1 MGTCSI
7 RPKKWLF
14 SRLVTGVW
22 GLFKKKRKVVRKAQ
36 DRKAFQDQYTRAFVV
51 DFPEDSS
58 VDQLPRQQ
66 PAARFRSTPRSTNSP
81 PILEPQTRYQSCIS
95 CPSTREAQPNWVPR
109 PPRQRTPV
117 AERIPA
123 RQGRRLFPD
132 RSGLAGQPMPS
143 RMNRYD
149 WVREVDRGSVEAF
162 RRVPLPQTGRRTGA
176 TPRRSATTARE
187 GQRRPDIPI
196 SARRNFPH
204 PECVPQPL
212 RLIHRSPRPQQ
223 ETTRPRASARGVA
236 LEERRP
242 RNGIRIEE
250 RWPRPYPGIAQDG
263 YFRHSAA
270 GNRILEQTRQRP
282 MKIVLEVRRPR
293 WAV

>member
-1 MGTCSI
+1 MCSI
-7 RPKKWLF
+7 RPKKCLS
-14 SRLVTGVW
+14 SRLTTRFLD
-22 GLFKKKRKVVRKAQ
+22 LFKKKSKVVRKAQ
-36 DRKAFQDQYTRAFVV
+36 DRKAFQEQYTRAFVV

-58 VDQLPRQQ
+58 VDQLPPRQQ
-66 PAARFRSTPRSTNSP
+66 PAVRVRPTPRRTNLP
-81 PILEPQTRYQSCIS
+81 PTLEPQGRYQSCIS
-95 CPSTREAQPNWVPR
+95 RPSTREAQPNWVPR

-123 RQGRRLFPD
+123 RQRRRLSPV
-132 RSGLAGQPMPS
+132 RSSVAGQSMPS

-149 WVREVDRGSVEAF
+149 WAREVDRGSVEAF

-176 TPRRSATTARE
+176 TPRVSATTVRE
-187 GQRRPDIPI
+187 GQRRPGIPI
-196 SARRNFPH
+196 SARSNFAH

-212 RLIHRSPRPQQ
+212 RVIHRSPRPQQ
-223 ETTRPRASARGVA
+223 ETTRPRASARSVA

-250 RWPRPYPGIAQDG
+250 RWPQPCPRIAQDG

-270 GNRILEQTRQRP
+270 GNRILERTRQRP
-282 MKIVLEVRRPR
+282 VKIVLEVRRPR